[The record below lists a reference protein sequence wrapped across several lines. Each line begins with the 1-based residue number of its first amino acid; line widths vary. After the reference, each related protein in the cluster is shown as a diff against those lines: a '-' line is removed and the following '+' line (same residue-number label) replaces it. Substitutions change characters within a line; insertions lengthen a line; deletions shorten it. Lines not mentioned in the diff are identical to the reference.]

1 MSDEDNNI
9 DKTSVLT
16 SDTFKIRLAKAGEA
30 PPSLV
35 MLVGPEDSVGRQWKI
50 EDSEVVLG
58 RSDASHIFIEDRSV
72 SKSHLKLMLKAGE
85 VSVIDLESTNKTLI
99 NDKVLPAL
107 TPYKLK
113 NNDQIKA
120 GNIILKFLEKGNIE
134 AVSAAESF
142 DRGYTDALT
151 GINNR
156 RALDALGAE
165 SFRKSELLGLDFSVI
180 IFDIDH
186 FKKVNDTY
194 GHSAGDYVLKTL
206 SAVVRNGLIR
216 EDDFFARSGGEEFTL
231 VLLGS
236 PLTRAQ
242 DIAERIR
249 AKIESQKFDY
259 EGTVIPITISLG
271 VSEKKE
277 STDTEWTEAYNRA
290 DQALYESKGGGR
302 NKVSTK

>member
-1 MSDEDNNI
+1 MSDEENNI

-30 PPSLV
+30 PPSVV

-72 SKSHLKLMLKAGE
+72 SKSHLKLVLKAGE

-99 NDKVLPAL
+99 NDKVLPPL

-113 NNDQIKA
+113 NNDQIKT
-120 GNIILKFLEKGNIE
+120 GNIIFKFLEKGNIE

-156 RALDALGAE
+156 RALDALGVE

-206 SAVVRNGLIR
+206 SGVVRNGLIR

-236 PLTRAQ
+236 PLSRAQ

-249 AKIESQKFDY
+249 AKIEAQKFDY
-259 EGTVIPITISLG
+259 EGTIIPITISLG

-277 STDTEWTEAYNRA
+277 SNDTEWTEVYNRA
-290 DQALYESKGGGR
+290 DQALYDSKGSGR